1 MTLFYLIIS
10 ECNNT
15 QSFKNFIIMQMLNLP
30 RKIKTVLHHPSIII
44 SINPGKKLSKIRSNL
59 YKIEVYETM
68 RFISR
73 MKQNFPY
80 SINSSNTPNLN
91 RLCSLEDWNNEEI
104 RQTFSELHHPPV
116 IIHRK
121 AWEFAMGILAM
132 KRFNKLNDKCTAI
145 GIGTGI
151 EPIPFYLANK
161 VKHVYATDLYGET
174 KEWNKEAPPT
184 FLNNP
189 KKYAPFS
196 YKEDALT
203 VLRMDG
209 TKLEFPSET
218 FDIAFSFSSIEHFGG
233 KDHSGSLK
241 SMKEIERV
249 LKPGGIAVI
258 ATEYIINDKD
268 HPEFFNKKTIY
279 SDLIDKLDSLK
290 LVEPLD
296 LRITTKTLDTV
307 LDWHEAFNRD
317 ISDDEEF
324 AKSHPYLLLNLEN
337 LLFISVMLVFKK
349 Q

>member
-1 MTLFYLIIS
+1 
-10 ECNNT
+10 
-15 QSFKNFIIMQMLNLP
+15 
-30 RKIKTVLHHPSIII
+30 
-44 SINPGKKLSKIRSNL
+44 
-59 YKIEVYETM
+59 
-68 RFISR
+68 
-73 MKQNFPY
+73 
-80 SINSSNTPNLN
+80 
-91 RLCSLEDWNNEEI
+91 
-104 RQTFSELHHPPV
+104 
-116 IIHRK
+116 
-121 AWEFAMGILAM
+121 MGILAM

-145 GIGTGI
+145 GIGTGS

-161 VKHVYATDLYGET
+161 VNHVYATDLYGESE
-174 KEWNKEAPPT
+174 EWNKEAPST

-189 KKYAPFS
+189 NKYAPFP

-279 SDLIDKLDSLK
+279 TDLIDKLDSLK

-307 LDWHEAFNRD
+307 VDYQEVLNRD
-317 ISDDEEF
+317 NSDDEEF
-324 AKSHPYLLLNLEN
+324 AKSHPYLLLNLKN